1 MISVL
6 VAYWLMYPFI
16 EGCDAPYYAIAA
28 RDLATATPGSETARQ
43 YFPGVYWFWRLIA
56 PWKWPHPPQIVN
68 ISEALLCL
76 LCAFT
81 ATLVGR
87 SLKLSPLYQ
96 ICAFWAVSA
105 CLINFEGLTEV
116 SEQLILVFFFLSL
129 SLLPRM
135 VVSSGAAYEVGL
147 GFLLALCLSIKQQSV
162 FVVAPFF
169 LGLLI
174 HFGVSSRSLLRTLL
188 STARIGASLATFFLM
203 FLYISGYRVTD
214 LFGGARY
221 AAGYGSMCAGLS
233 CLMSAVS
240 DYLWLFIVPF
250 CYLIRCWVRRD
261 LNHQSAIVLITT
273 GAGFMSCCQFLFRP
287 YGHYGMLVAAPLIP
301 AGAQRDFSLSS
312 RVPPAPCMDTSIR
325 ALNSRRFTVES
336 SQELGADLAVDSAGL
351 YQLSPL
357 YFRAMQLPAQER
369 TCARAAADVLSN
381 SLKLRHHPG
390 FTWSWLSHVYRRAE
404 IRGNRSLE
412 AIQNN
417 CCLRTL

>member
-1 MISVL
+1 M
-6 VAYWLMYPFI
+6 
-16 EGCDAPYYAIAA
+16 
-28 RDLATATPGSETARQ
+28 
-43 YFPGVYWFWRLIA
+43 
-56 PWKWPHPPQIVN
+56 N

-87 SLKLSPLYQ
+87 SLKLGPLYQ

-105 CLINFEGLTEV
+105 WLINFEGLTEV

-129 SLLPRM
+129 RLLPRM

-221 AAGYGSMCAGLS
+221 AAGYGSMCVGLS

-240 DYLWLFIVPF
+240 DYLWLFILPF

-261 LNHQSAIVLITT
+261 LSHQSTIVLITT

-287 YGHYGMLVAAPLIP
+287 YGHYGMACC
-301 AGAQRDFSLSS
+301 GAL
-312 RVPPAPCMDTSIR
+312 DTR
-325 ALNSRRFTVES
+325 
-336 SQELGADLAVDSAGL
+336 
-351 YQLSPL
+351 
-357 YFRAMQLPAQER
+357 
-369 TCARAAADVLSN
+369 
-381 SLKLRHHPG
+381 
-390 FTWSWLSHVYRRAE
+390 
-404 IRGNRSLE
+404 
-412 AIQNN
+412 
-417 CCLRTL
+417 